1 MSGGGNVGPVAT
13 ASCGLTFPCPDDLE
27 SKLEVVTS
35 SGYDFMAV
43 PIVHPRYRHAPSP
56 GSLEDVRGPKILTRN
71 YGFTRSDLLLTSGD
85 WSTLIM
91 GIISRDLNLES
102 SEASVRKAAE
112 ARLQTELNYCVHLG
126 LAAVM
131 IPLVREKNPNLSRH
145 IYSHLSKGGGGASC
159 QVWIRMSL
167 NPVKVGPPS
176 PPPGLAA
183 TVNGEVSPPS
193 KVTAVDEATKPIV
206 MDSGDTWKWW
216 NTLRGSAN
224 TEKKL
229 NVALVVGR
237 DPPEPHVLDRWLGE
251 PVKALILNTQLFVAN
266 KNGFPVLPK
275 SLQLVVKKFVSLKVQ
290 YIIEGRNTG
299 HNVTLYQQ
307 YLDHLVKQ
315 ASQEQVDPLKQ
326 FATGYEDFLQSPL
339 QPLSDNLESSTYEV
353 FEKDPVKYSEYHKAM
368 YAALK
373 DRLTDEEAAKGKV
386 VNLMVLGAGRGPLVR
401 AALKAGEQSGRT
413 LKVYAVEKNP
423 NAVVTLLDQ
432 KERLWGETVDV
443 VFGDMRQWKPNKS
456 RRKPGGGEVEEEDE
470 SGDDLRAD
478 IVVSELLGS
487 FGDNE
492 LSPECLYDAED
503 LFKPDA
509 VSIPSSYT
517 SWIGPLQSS
526 KLYNEVRSSFDIDK
540 NPHAHFETPYVV
552 HLQNRTELADP
563 QPLFTFEHPAKDGH
577 PVDNTRFDTK
587 TFTVTMDSVLHGF
600 GGYFE
605 CTLYKDIMIS
615 INPATHSKGMFSW
628 FPIFFPLSTP
638 VQLQKGQTVEVNFWR
653 LTNKKT
659 VWYEWNITRPVP
671 LPIHNPNGRSYEIG
685 L

>member
-1 MSGGGNVGPVAT
+1 MSGVRGAVGGIVT
-13 ASCGLTFPCPDDLE
+13 ASCGLSFPSPDDLE

-43 PIVHPRYRHAPSP
+43 PIVHPRYRIPVSVGR
-56 GSLEDVRGPKILTRN
+56 GSSERGSVQVFTRN
-71 YGFTRSDLLLTSGD
+71 YGFTRSDFLLPSGD
-85 WSTLIM
+85 WSSLIM
-91 GIISRDLNLES
+91 GLISRDLNLES
-102 SEASVRKAAE
+102 AERTVRKAAE
-112 ARLQTELNYCVHLG
+112 ERFKTEMNYCVHLG

-131 IPLVREKNPNLSRH
+131 IPLERPNNTNLARFV
-145 IYSHLSKGGGGASC
+145 YSYLVKGGAS
-159 QVWIRMSL
+159 QIWMRVPL
-167 NPVKVGPPS
+167 NPVQAKGPKAAVP
-176 PPPGLAA
+176 PPPGL
-183 TVNGEVSPPS
+183 GPPS
-193 KVTAVDEATKPIV
+193 EPC
-206 MDSGDTWKWW
+206 GDTWRWW

-229 NVALVVGR
+229 YVALSIDKEV
-237 DPPEPHVLDRWLGE
+237 PEPHVLDRWLGE
-251 PVKALILNTQLFVAN
+251 PVKSLILNTNLFVPN

-275 SLQLVVKKFVSLKVQ
+275 PIQTIVKKFVALKVQ
-290 YIIEGRNTG
+290 YIIEGRNQG
-299 HNVTLYQQ
+299 HNFCHYQQ
-307 YLDHLVKQ
+307 YLDHLIKQ

-353 FEKDPVKYSEYHKAM
+353 FEKDPVKYTEYHKAIQ
-368 YAALK
+368 AALN
-373 DRLTDEEAAKGKV
+373 DRITDDDAKAGKV
-386 VNLMVLGAGRGPLVR
+386 IRLMVLGAGRGPLVR
-401 AALKAGEQSGRT
+401 AALKAGEQSGRK

-423 NAVVTLLDQ
+423 NAIVTLLDQ
-432 KERLWGETVDV
+432 KERLWGDTVDV
-443 VFGDMRQWKPNKS
+443 VFGDMRQWKP
-456 RRKPGGGEVEEEDE
+456 
-470 SGDDLRAD
+470 DDKDGQDDIRAD
-478 IVVSELLGS
+478 IIVSELLGS

-517 SWIGPLQSS
+517 SWIGPIQSS
-526 KLYNEVRSSFDIDK
+526 KLYNEVRSSYDLDK
-540 NPHAHFETPYVV
+540 NPQAHFETPYVV
-552 HLQNRTELADP
+552 HLQNRIELAKA
-563 QPLFTFEHPAKDGH
+563 QPLFTFEHPSKNGH
-577 PVDNTRFDTK
+577 PVDNTRFGTR

-615 INPATHSKGMFSW
+615 INPATHSQGMFSW
-628 FPIFFPLSTP
+628 FPIFFPLNTP
-638 VQLQKGQTVEVNFWR
+638 VQLEKGQEVEANFWR
-653 LTNKKT
+653 MTNTKH